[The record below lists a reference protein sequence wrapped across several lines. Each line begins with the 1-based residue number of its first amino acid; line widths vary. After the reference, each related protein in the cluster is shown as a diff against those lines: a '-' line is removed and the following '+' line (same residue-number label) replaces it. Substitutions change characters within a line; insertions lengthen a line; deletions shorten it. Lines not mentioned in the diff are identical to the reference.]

1 MHESSSDLTPRE
13 REVAA
18 MAAAGV
24 ANGNVAAGLDHDGSG
39 DQP

>member
-1 MHESSSDLTPRE
+1 MHEFGSALTPRE

-18 MAAAGV
+18 MAVAAV
-24 ANGNVAAGLDHDGSG
+24 ASRDVAAGLDHGGSG

>member
-1 MHESSSDLTPRE
+1 MHESGSDLTPRE

-18 MAAAGV
+18 MAAASGD
-24 ANGNVAAGLDHDGSG
+24 VAAGLDPGGSG